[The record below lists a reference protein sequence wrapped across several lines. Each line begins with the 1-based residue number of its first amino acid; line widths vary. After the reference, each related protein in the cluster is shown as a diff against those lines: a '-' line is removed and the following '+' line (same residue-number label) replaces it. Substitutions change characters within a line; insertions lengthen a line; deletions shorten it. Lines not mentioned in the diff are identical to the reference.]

1 MRGVVVFFRPLQY
14 RRALMIEPI
23 SVFDPLPARVHIFGA
38 GMAGLAAAVRCLELG
53 LQVSLHESAK
63 HAGGR
68 CRSLYD
74 DKIGRLI
81 DNGNHL
87 VLGGNP
93 SLFEYLRTI
102 GSNHLLEP
110 GDISFPFVDLGTDE
124 TWTLRPG
131 SAKVPLWLLM
141 PWRRVPGTSFNDY
154 KLMQELTTLPED
166 HFLGELVEPG
176 TPIFE
181 RFWEPLCAAVLNTA
195 AEEGSAKLI
204 GQMLE
209 RTMLRGPMFARPFF
223 MPEGLSASLVEPALS
238 YIQERQGEVSF
249 SSRIAALNLK
259 DDQVIGFEVVGAE
272 TELME
277 NEAVILAL
285 PPREVSLLVPEQIV
299 PTEFRPIVNVHFRVD
314 EGVTLPDGVPFLGLI
329 GGVGHWLF
337 QRGDVISVTVSAATE
352 LAEQSAESIAEKIW
366 AEVAKIT
373 SSGDLPVPPNRVIKE
388 KRATIAQTPEQN
400 RRRPD
405 SATRWK
411 NLFLAGDWTNTD
423 LPATIEGAVRSGQ
436 KAAEFLGA
444 WNTTLINR

>member
-1 MRGVVVFFRPLQY
+1 
-14 RRALMIEPI
+14 MIEPM
-23 SVFDPLPARVHIFGA
+23 SVSDPLPARVHIFGA
-38 GMAGLAAAVRCLELG
+38 GMAGLAATVRCLELG
-53 LQVSLHESAK
+53 MQVSLHESAN

-68 CRSLYD
+68 CRSLHH
-74 DKIGRLI
+74 DKIDRLI

-93 SLFEYLRTI
+93 SLFDYLRTI

-110 GDISFPFVDLGTDE
+110 GDIAFPFVDLATDE

-131 SAKVPLWLLM
+131 SVKIPLWLLM
-141 PWRRVPGTSFNDY
+141 PWRRVPGTTFNDY
-154 KLMQELTTLPED
+154 KLMRELVELPED

-176 TPIFE
+176 TSIFE

-195 AEEGSAKLI
+195 AEEGSARLI

-223 MPEGLSASLVEPALS
+223 MPEGLSASLVDPALA
-238 YIQERQGEVSF
+238 YIQKRQGEVSF
-249 SSRIAALNLK
+249 GSRITALHLK
-259 DDQVIGFEVVGAE
+259 EDRVAGFEADGQE

-285 PPREVSLLVPEQIV
+285 PPREVSLLVPEQVV
-299 PTEFRPIVNVHFRVD
+299 PTEFRPIVNVHFRVAD
-314 EGVTLPDGVPFLGLI
+314 GVSLPGGVPFLGLI

-352 LAEQSAESIAEKIW
+352 LAEHSAESIAETIW

-373 SSGDLPVPPNRVIKE
+373 GSGDLPVPPNRVIKE

-411 NLFLAGDWTNTD
+411 NLLLAGDWTNTG

-436 KAAEFLGA
+436 KAAESLGV
-444 WNTTLINR
+444 WNSSLINR

>member
-1 MRGVVVFFRPLQY
+1 
-14 RRALMIEPI
+14 MIEPM
-23 SVFDPLPARVHIFGA
+23 SVPAPFPARVHIFGA
-38 GMAGLAAAVRCLELG
+38 GMAGLGAAVRCLELG
-53 LQVSLHESAK
+53 LQVSLHESTN

-110 GDISFPFVDLGTDE
+110 GDIAFPFIDLSTNE
-124 TWTLRPG
+124 AWTLQPG
-131 SAKVPLWLLM
+131 SVKIPLWLLM
-141 PWRRVPGTSFNDY
+141 PWRRVPGTSFSDY
-154 KLMQELTTLPED
+154 KLMEELAELRED
-166 HFLGELVEPG
+166 HFLGELVEAG
-176 TPIFE
+176 TPIFT
-181 RFWEPLCAAVLNTA
+181 RFWEPLCAAVLNTS

-204 GQMLE
+204 GKMLE

-223 MPEGLSASLVEPALS
+223 MPEGLSASLVDPAVA
-238 YIQERQGEVSF
+238 YIQKRQGEVEF
-249 SSRIAALNLK
+249 GSRITSLHIK
-259 DDQVIGFEVVGAE
+259 DDLVAGFEADGQKND
-272 TELME
+272 LKE

-299 PTEFRPIVNVHFRVD
+299 PTEFRPIVNVHFRV
-314 EGVTLPDGVPFLGLI
+314 EKGVSLPDGVPFLGLI

-337 QRGDVISVTVSAATE
+337 QRGDVISVTVSAAQT

-366 AEVAKIT
+366 PEIAQVTNSDRSVI
-373 SSGDLPVPPNRVIKE
+373 PPYRVIKE
-388 KRATIAQTPEQN
+388 KRATIAQTPKQV

-411 NLFLAGDWTNTD
+411 NLFLAGDWTNTE

-436 KAAEFLGA
+436 KAAESLSI
-444 WNTTLINR
+444 WNASLINR